1 MVSISPPNFLLLSI
15 KVELSGYT
23 LCPHQVDAQ
32 WRQFAQ
38 ETHIPMASRAWRW
51 EYETLVLAKDSNA
64 ERLPSFAIKVWLK
77 TKRFLLYFAVSL
89 GWKTFCLMFESGCC
103 RCHSLPTLVF
113 EWQGRENL
121 MCVITAERAKN
132 VTKNTVLELL
142 GNKRY
147 TVFWYFACFEPI
159 SPFG

>member
-1 MVSISPPNFLLLSI
+1 
-15 KVELSGYT
+15 
-23 LCPHQVDAQ
+23 
-32 WRQFAQ
+32 
-38 ETHIPMASRAWRW
+38 
-51 EYETLVLAKDSNA
+51 
-64 ERLPSFAIKVWLK
+64 
-77 TKRFLLYFAVSL
+77 
-89 GWKTFCLMFESGCC
+89 
-103 RCHSLPTLVF
+103 
-113 EWQGRENL
+113 